1 MKTGCFTHS
10 SIDHSFTF
18 AFIHCFWLD
27 IAMKYALFFYDCK
40 YTNYKAVD
48 PILESCKSGPS
59 IHKAR
64 WTRTVSQMINDSPHP
79 AQLVISLELSP
90 LKYFRDYPPSCT
102 SSAGKLQ
109 LCKVLSVGKK
119 LYLIQDADWQTE
131 GWTEKWT
138 ESFLNPPQ
146 KLLFAGG
153 INIEQSGK

>member
-1 MKTGCFTHS
+1 
-10 SIDHSFTF
+10 
-18 AFIHCFWLD
+18 
-27 IAMKYALFFYDCK
+27 MKYAWYFYNCK

-119 LYLIQDADWQTE
+119 LYLIQDADWQTD

-138 ESFLNPPQ
+138 ESFLNPPKYFVCRGYKHRTVWQ
-146 KLLFAGG
+146 VVSNTQATSSFMCLLYHGTY
-153 INIEQSGK
+153 IMWSQWHR